1 MAVFKSSKEFYPIK
15 TTSEPQDEP
24 QDPQGEIIG
33 YCPCWERL

>member
-24 QDPQGEIIG
+24 QDPQEKIIE
-33 YCPCWERL
+33 YSFYRERL